1 MRITEHSIED
11 FAIKLLE
18 HLGYEYIYA
27 PNIAPEFP
35 SDGGV
40 AAAGGRGGIFPSS
53 GGVPAAGGR
62 GGIFPSSGGVPAAGG
77 RGGIFPSSGG
87 VPAAGGRGGQD
98 QRTSY
103 EEILLTHR
111 LAEAVR
117 RINPT
122 VPPAAQEEAIKEIQR
137 IHSPELLTNNESFH
151 RLLTEGIKVSYQKD
165 GQQRGDLVWLIDFN
179 TPENNDFIVANQFT
193 VVEDGVNKRP
203 DVILFV
209 NGIPLVVIEL
219 KNAADENATI
229 KSAFRQ
235 IETYKAVIPSLFT
248 YNAFTIISDG
258 LEARAGTLS
267 SGMSRFMAWKSADGK
282 EEASHLVSQM
292 ETLINGMLNKETLLD
307 LVRHFIVFEKS
318 KKEDSKTGV
327 TTIST
332 VKKLA
337 AYHQYYAVNRA
348 VESAMRATGYSP
360 SLKGWHQPAADDGV
374 VNSPSLKGWHQP
386 AADDGVVNSPSL
398 KGWHQ
403 PAADDGVVNSPSLKG
418 WHQPAA
424 DDGVVNSPSLKGWH
438 QPAADDGVVNSP
450 SLKGWHQPA
459 ADDGVVNSPS
469 LKGWHQPAADDGVVN
484 SPSLKGWHQ
493 PAADDGVVNSPSL
506 KGWHRP
512 EGDDGVVKRTSK
524 NYFSLPYN
532 PKLKDRARELRKAG
546 NLPEVLFWNEVKN
559 KQFKGYDF
567 DRQKIIGNYIVDFYC
582 SNCQVVIEIDGSSHD
597 DKVEYDAERDAFL
610 ESLGLTVIHIPV
622 NDIMK
627 QISSVMNMLHEH
639 PALAGTKESP
649 HPPAVGTPPEE
660 GDFVQESPESYGVA
674 GVKSQPKGDRKGGVV
689 WHTQGSGKSLSMV
702 FFTGKIVLALNN
714 PTVVVITDRNDLDDQ
729 LFDTFASS
737 TQLLRQEPKQIE
749 NRNDLKEKLKVASG
763 GVIFTTIQKF
773 SPEEGNVYE
782 TLSERENIVVIADE
796 AHRTQY
802 GFKAK
807 TVDEKDEQ
815 GNVIGKKTVY
825 GFAKYMRDALPNATY
840 IGFTGTPIEST
851 DVNTPAVFGNYI
863 DVYDI
868 AQAVEDGATVR
879 IYYESRLAKVN
890 LSEEGKKLVEELDD
904 ELDGEELTETQ
915 KAKAKWTQLEALIG
929 SENRIKN
936 VANDII
942 QHFGQR
948 QEVFEGKGMIVAMSR
963 RIAADLYGEI
973 IKLKPEWHSADL
985 DKGVIKVVMTAASSD
1000 GEKIAKHHT
1009 TKQQRRMLADRMKD
1023 PDDELKLVIVRDM
1036 WLTGFDAPSMHTL
1049 YIDKPMKGHNLMQ
1062 AIARVNRVYKDKPGG
1077 LVVDYLGIASD
1088 LKKALSFYS
1097 DAGGK
1102 GDPTIAQAQA
1112 VELMLE
1118 KLEVVSQMYSEFP
1131 SVGGVSATGGR
1142 GGFPYEDYFQAET
1155 GQKLS
1160 MILAAEEHIL
1170 GLEDGKKRYINEV
1183 TALSKAFAIAVPH
1196 EQAMDVKDEV
1206 SFFQAV
1212 KARLAKFDGT
1222 GSGRT
1227 DEEIETTIRQVI
1239 DQALVSEQVID
1250 VFDAAGIKKPDIS
1263 ILSEDFLME
1272 LKGMEHKNVALE
1284 VLKKLL
1290 NDEIIARSKKNL
1302 VKSKSLKEM
1311 LENSIK
1317 KYHNKIL
1324 TAAEVMDELI
1334 KLSKEI
1340 VNMDSEAKKL
1350 GLSDFEYAFYTAVAN
1365 NDSAKQLMQQD
1376 KLREL
1381 AVILTERVKQNA
1393 SIDWTIKE
1401 SVRAKLKVIIKRTLR
1416 QYGYPPD
1423 MQKLATETVLKQA
1436 EMIANELS
1444 N

>member
-1 MRITEHSIED
+1 MTRITENTIED

-27 PNIAPEFP
+27 PSIAYDGENPE
-35 SDGGV
+35 
-40 AAAGGRGGIFPSS
+40 RN
-53 GGVPAAGGR
+53 
-62 GGIFPSSGGVPAAGG
+62 
-77 RGGIFPSSGG
+77 
-87 VPAAGGRGGQD
+87 
-98 QRTSY
+98 SY
-103 EEILLTHR
+103 EEILLMHR
-111 LAEAVR
+111 MAEAVR

-209 NGIPLVVIEL
+209 NGIPLVVLEI
-219 KNAADENATI
+219 KNAANENTTI

-318 KKEDSKTGV
+318 KKEDAKTGV

-348 VESAMRATGYSP
+348 VESAMRATGFTVEKETP
-360 SLKGWHQPAADDGV
+360 
-374 VNSPSLKGWHQP
+374 
-386 AADDGVVNSPSL
+386 
-398 KGWHQ
+398 
-403 PAADDGVVNSPSLKG
+403 
-418 WHQPAA
+418 
-424 DDGVVNSPSLKGWH
+424 
-438 QPAADDGVVNSP
+438 
-450 SLKGWHQPA
+450 
-459 ADDGVVNSPS
+459 
-469 LKGWHQPAADDGVVN
+469 
-484 SPSLKGWHQ
+484 
-493 PAADDGVVNSPSL
+493 
-506 KGWHRP
+506 
-512 EGDDGVVKRTSK
+512 TS
-524 NYFSLPYN
+524 
-532 PKLKDRARELRKAG
+532 
-546 NLPEVLFWNEVKN
+546 
-559 KQFKGYDF
+559 
-567 DRQKIIGNYIVDFYC
+567 
-582 SNCQVVIEIDGSSHD
+582 
-597 DKVEYDAERDAFL
+597 
-610 ESLGLTVIHIPV
+610 
-622 NDIMK
+622 M
-627 QISSVMNMLHEH
+627 VM
-639 PALAGTKESP
+639 
-649 HPPAVGTPPEE
+649 
-660 GDFVQESPESYGVA
+660 ESPESYGVA

-807 TVDEKDEQ
+807 TVDEKDEH

-963 RIAADLYGEI
+963 RIAADLYDEI
-973 IKLKPEWHSADL
+973 IKLKPEWHSDDL
-985 DKGVIKVVMTAASSD
+985 DKGVIKVVMTSSSSD
-1000 GEKIAKHHT
+1000 GPKIAKHHT
-1009 TKQQRRMLADRMKD
+1009 TKQQRRTLADRMKD

-1118 KLEVVSQMYSEFP
+1118 KLEVVSQMYS
-1131 SVGGVSATGGR
+1131 
-1142 GGFPYEDYFQAET
+1142 GFPYEDYFQAET

-1212 KARLAKFDGT
+1212 KARLAKFDST

-1263 ILSEDFLME
+1263 ILSEEFLME

-1290 NDEIIARSKKNL
+1290 NDEIKARSKKNL

-1365 NDSAKQLMQQD
+1365 NDSAKQLMQHD

-1436 EMIANELS
+1436 EMIAKELTTD
-1444 N
+1444 